1 MKKKRA
7 KKYKPKSIH
16 ALPIVWRGTA
26 DAADAGLHA
35 WAALE
40 RLSTPEAD
48 YDDGAA
54 VAMRIEQSYYLA
66 KNHLSGVETEE
77 PIAYMESAII
87 ALGQMIERHKTTS
100 RMGCTGQ
107 ELQALR
113 YGLEMADLMQGAA
126 TGRELRGSLLDASKA
141 HWGAASAKTAHIRP

>member
-48 YDDGAA
+48 YDDGAT

-87 ALGQMIERHKTTS
+87 ALGRMRERHKTTS

-126 TGRELRGSLLDASKA
+126 TRRELRGSLLDASKA
-141 HWGAASAKTAHIRP
+141 HRGAASAKIGS

>member
-1 MKKKRA
+1 
-7 KKYKPKSIH
+7 
-16 ALPIVWRGTA
+16 
-26 DAADAGLHA
+26 
-35 WAALE
+35 
-40 RLSTPEAD
+40 
-48 YDDGAA
+48 
-54 VAMRIEQSYYLA
+54 MRIEQSYYLA

-87 ALGQMIERHKTTS
+87 ALGQMIERYKTTS

-126 TGRELRGSLLDASKA
+126 TRRGLRSSLLDAARA
-141 HWGAASAKTAHIRP
+141 HRGAAKQKEEA

>member
-26 DAADAGLHA
+26 GAADVGLLA
-35 WAALE
+35 WTALE

-54 VAMRIEQSYYLA
+54 VTKRIEQSYYLA

-87 ALGQMIERHKTTS
+87 ALGRMRERHKTTG

-126 TGRELRGSLLDASKA
+126 TKRELRSSLLDAARA
-141 HWGAASAKTAHIRP
+141 HRGAAKQKEEA